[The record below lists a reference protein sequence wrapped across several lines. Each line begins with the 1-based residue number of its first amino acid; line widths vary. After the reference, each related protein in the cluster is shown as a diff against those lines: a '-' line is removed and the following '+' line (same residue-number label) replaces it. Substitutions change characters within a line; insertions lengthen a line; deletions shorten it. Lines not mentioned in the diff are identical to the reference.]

1 MMEWIV
7 ITSPGFL
14 QGEADFIDRLFN
26 HGLDRLHLRKP
37 GADIGECRRLLD
49 GISREW
55 LPRIVVHDNFGLCRE
70 YGLGGVHLNGRNPMA
85 PPNHEGSV
93 SRSCHSLEEISRY
106 KGECDY
112 LTLSPIFNSI
122 SKQGYMA
129 AFDPEQLAAAR
140 DSGLI
145 DSRVMA
151 LGGVTLENIPR
162 VRELGFGGVAILG
175 DVWQRMADGSV
186 DEYLASLR
194 KAL

>member
-1 MMEWIV
+1 MEWIV

-14 QGEADFIDRLFN
+14 QGEADFIDKLFN

-106 KGECDY
+106 KGDCDY

-129 AFDPEQLAAAR
+129 AFEPEQLAAAR

>member
-1 MMEWIV
+1 MEWIV
-7 ITSPGFL
+7 ITSPEFL
-14 QGEADFIDRLFN
+14 QGEADFIDRLFG

-37 GADIGECRRLLD
+37 GAEIGECRRLLD

-55 LPRIVVHDNFGLCRE
+55 LPQIVVHDNFGLCRE

-129 AFDPEQLAAAR
+129 AFGPGQLAAAR

-145 DSRVMA
+145 DRRVMA

-162 VRELGFGGVAILG
+162 VKELGFGGVAILG

>member
-14 QGEADFIDRLFN
+14 QGEADFIDRLFG

-129 AFDPEQLAAAR
+129 AFGPGQLAAAR

-145 DSRVMA
+145 DRRVIA

-162 VRELGFGGVAILG
+162 VKELGFGGVAILG
-175 DVWQRMADGSV
+175 DVWQRMADGNV
-186 DEYLASLR
+186 DEYLTSLR

>member
-1 MMEWIV
+1 MEWIV

-14 QGEADFIDRLFN
+14 QGEADFIDRLFG

-55 LPRIVVHDNFGLCRE
+55 LPWIVVHDNFGLCRE

-129 AFDPEQLAAAR
+129 AFGPGQLAAAR

-145 DSRVMA
+145 DSRVIA

-162 VRELGFGGVAILG
+162 VKELGFGGVAILG

-186 DEYLASLR
+186 GEYLASLR

>member
-1 MMEWIV
+1 MEWIV

-14 QGEADFIDRLFN
+14 QGEADFIDRLFG

-129 AFDPEQLAAAR
+129 AFEPEQLAAAR

>member
-1 MMEWIV
+1 MEWIV

-14 QGEADFIDRLFN
+14 RGEADFIDRLFG
-26 HGLDRLHLRKP
+26 HGLDWLHLRKP

-129 AFDPEQLAAAR
+129 AFGPGQLAAAR

-145 DSRVMA
+145 DRRVIA

-162 VRELGFGGVAILG
+162 VKELGFGGVAILG

>member
-14 QGEADFIDRLFN
+14 QGEADFINRLFN

-106 KGECDY
+106 KGDCDY

-129 AFDPEQLAAAR
+129 AFEPEQLAAAR

-145 DSRVMA
+145 DSRVIA

>member
-1 MMEWIV
+1 MEWIV

-129 AFDPEQLAAAR
+129 AFGPGQLAAAR

-145 DSRVMA
+145 DSRVIA

-162 VRELGFGGVAILG
+162 VKELGFGGVAILS

>member
-1 MMEWIV
+1 MEWIV

-14 QGEADFIDRLFN
+14 QGEADFIDRLFG

-37 GADIGECRRLLD
+37 GAEIGECRRLLD

-55 LPRIVVHDNFGLCRE
+55 LPQIVVHDNFGLCRE

-129 AFDPEQLAAAR
+129 AFGPGQLAAAR

-162 VRELGFGGVAILG
+162 VKELGFGGVAILG

>member
-1 MMEWIV
+1 MEWIV

-37 GADIGECRRLLD
+37 GAEIGECRRLLD

-129 AFDPEQLAAAR
+129 AFGPGQLAAAR

-145 DSRVMA
+145 DRRVMA

-162 VRELGFGGVAILG
+162 VKELGFGGVAILG
-175 DVWQRMADGSV
+175 DVWQRMADGRV
-186 DEYLASLR
+186 DEYLALLR

>member
-1 MMEWIV
+1 MEWIV

-14 QGEADFIDRLFN
+14 QGEADFIDRLFG

-37 GADIGECRRLLD
+37 GAEIGECRRLLD

-129 AFDPEQLAAAR
+129 AFGPGQLAAAR

-145 DSRVMA
+145 DRRVMA

-162 VRELGFGGVAILG
+162 VKELGFGGVAILG

>member
-14 QGEADFIDRLFN
+14 QGEADFINRLFN

-129 AFDPEQLAAAR
+129 AFEPEQLAAAR

-145 DSRVMA
+145 DSRVIA

>member
-14 QGEADFIDRLFN
+14 QGEADFIDRLFG

-129 AFDPEQLAAAR
+129 AFEPEQLAAAR

-145 DSRVMA
+145 DRRVMA

-162 VRELGFGGVAILG
+162 VKELGFGGVAILG

>member
-1 MMEWIV
+1 MEWIV

-70 YGLGGVHLNGRNPMA
+70 YGLGGVHLNGRDPMA

-93 SRSCHSLEEISRY
+93 SRSCHSLEEMSRY

-129 AFDPEQLAAAR
+129 AFESEQLAAAR

>member
-1 MMEWIV
+1 MEWIV

-14 QGEADFIDRLFN
+14 QGEADFIDRLFG

-37 GADIGECRRLLD
+37 GAEIGECRRLLD

-129 AFDPEQLAAAR
+129 AFGPGQLAAAR

-145 DSRVMA
+145 DRRVIA

-162 VRELGFGGVAILG
+162 VKELGFGGVAILG
-175 DVWQRMADGSV
+175 DVWQRMGDGSV

>member
-1 MMEWIV
+1 MEWIV

-14 QGEADFIDRLFN
+14 QGEADFIDRLFG

-85 PPNHEGSV
+85 PPNHDGSV

-129 AFDPEQLAAAR
+129 AFGPGQLAAAR

-145 DSRVMA
+145 DRRVIA

-162 VRELGFGGVAILG
+162 VKELGFGGVAILG
-175 DVWQRMADGSV
+175 DVWLRMADGSV

>member
-1 MMEWIV
+1 MEWIV

-14 QGEADFIDRLFN
+14 QGEADFIDRLFG

-37 GADIGECRRLLD
+37 GAEIGECRRLLD

-55 LPRIVVHDNFGLCRE
+55 LPQIVVHDNFGLCRE

-85 PPNHEGSV
+85 PPNHDGSV

-129 AFDPEQLAAAR
+129 AFGPGQLAAAR

-145 DSRVMA
+145 DRRVMA

-162 VRELGFGGVAILG
+162 VKELGFGGVAILG
-175 DVWQRMADGSV
+175 DVWLRMADGNV
-186 DEYLASLR
+186 DEYLALLR

>member
-1 MMEWIV
+1 MEWIV
-7 ITSPGFL
+7 ITSLGFI

-37 GADIGECRRLLD
+37 GAEIGECRRLLD

-55 LPRIVVHDNFGLCRE
+55 LPQIVVHDNFGLCRE

-129 AFDPEQLAAAR
+129 AFGPGQLAAAR

-145 DSRVMA
+145 DSRVIA

-162 VRELGFGGVAILG
+162 VKELGFGGVAILG
-175 DVWQRMADGSV
+175 DVWQQMADGSV

>member
-1 MMEWIV
+1 MEWIV

-37 GADIGECRRLLD
+37 GAGIGECRRLLD

-129 AFDPEQLAAAR
+129 AFGPGQLAVAR

-145 DSRVMA
+145 DRRVIA

-162 VRELGFGGVAILG
+162 VKELGFGGVAILG
-175 DVWQRMADGSV
+175 DVWQRMADDSV

>member
-1 MMEWIV
+1 MEWIV

-14 QGEADFIDRLFN
+14 QGEADFIDRLFG

-129 AFDPEQLAAAR
+129 AFGPGQLAAAR

-145 DSRVMA
+145 DRRVIA
-151 LGGVTLENIPR
+151 LGGVTLENIHR
-162 VRELGFGGVAILG
+162 VKELGFGGVAILG
-175 DVWQRMADGSV
+175 DVWQRMADGNV

>member
-1 MMEWIV
+1 MEWIV

-14 QGEADFIDRLFN
+14 QGEADFIDRLFG

-129 AFDPEQLAAAR
+129 AFGPGQLAAAR

-145 DSRVMA
+145 DSRVIA

-175 DVWQRMADGSV
+175 DVWQRMADGRV
-186 DEYLASLR
+186 DEYLVSLR

>member
-1 MMEWIV
+1 MEWIV
-7 ITSPGFL
+7 ITSPEFL
-14 QGEADFIDRLFN
+14 QGEADFIDRLFG

-129 AFDPEQLAAAR
+129 AFEPEQLAAAR

-145 DSRVMA
+145 DCRVIA

>member
-1 MMEWIV
+1 MEWIV
-7 ITSPGFL
+7 ITSPGFI

-70 YGLGGVHLNGRNPMA
+70 YGLGGVHLNGRNPIA

-129 AFDPEQLAAAR
+129 AFGPGQLAAAR

-145 DSRVMA
+145 DSRVIA

-162 VRELGFGGVAILG
+162 VKELGFGGVAILG

>member
-7 ITSPGFL
+7 ITSPGSL
-14 QGEADFIDRLFN
+14 QGEADFIDKLFN

-129 AFDPEQLAAAR
+129 AFEPEQLAAAR

-145 DSRVMA
+145 DSRVIA

>member
-14 QGEADFIDRLFN
+14 QGEADFIDKLFN

-49 GISREW
+49 GISCEW

-106 KGECDY
+106 KVECDY

-122 SKQGYMA
+122 SKHGYMA
-129 AFDPEQLAAAR
+129 AFEPEQLAAAR

>member
-1 MMEWIV
+1 MEWIV

-14 QGEADFIDRLFN
+14 QGEADFIDKLFN

-37 GADIGECRRLLD
+37 GADIVECRRLLD

-106 KGECDY
+106 KGDCDY

-129 AFDPEQLAAAR
+129 AFEPEQLAAAR

>member
-1 MMEWIV
+1 MEWIV
-7 ITSPGFL
+7 ITSPGFI
-14 QGEADFIDRLFN
+14 QGEADFIDRLFG

-129 AFDPEQLAAAR
+129 AFGPGQLAAAR

-145 DSRVMA
+145 DRRVIA

-162 VRELGFGGVAILG
+162 VKELGFGGVAILG

>member
-1 MMEWIV
+1 MEWIV
-7 ITSPGFL
+7 ITSPEFL
-14 QGEADFIDRLFN
+14 QGEADFIDRLFG

-129 AFDPEQLAAAR
+129 AFGPGQLAAAR

-145 DSRVMA
+145 DSRVIA

-162 VRELGFGGVAILG
+162 VKELGFGGVAILG
-175 DVWQRMADGSV
+175 DVWQRMADDSV

>member
-1 MMEWIV
+1 MEWIV

-14 QGEADFIDRLFN
+14 QGEADFIDRLFG

-129 AFDPEQLAAAR
+129 AFEPGQLAAAR

-145 DSRVMA
+145 DRRVMA

>member
-1 MMEWIV
+1 MEWIV

-14 QGEADFIDRLFN
+14 QGEADFIDRLFG

-37 GADIGECRRLLD
+37 GAEIGECRRLLD

-55 LPRIVVHDNFGLCRE
+55 LPQIVVHDNFGLCRE

-129 AFDPEQLAAAR
+129 AFGPGQLAAAR

-145 DSRVMA
+145 DRRVIA

-162 VRELGFGGVAILG
+162 VKELGFGGVAILG
-175 DVWQRMADGSV
+175 DVWLRMADDSV

>member
-1 MMEWIV
+1 MEWIV

-14 QGEADFIDRLFN
+14 QGEADFIDRLFG

-37 GADIGECRRLLD
+37 GVDIGECRRLLD

-55 LPRIVVHDNFGLCRE
+55 LPQIVVHDNFGLCRE

-129 AFDPEQLAAAR
+129 AFGPGQLAAAR

-145 DSRVMA
+145 DRRVIA

-162 VRELGFGGVAILG
+162 VKELGFGGVAILG

>member
-129 AFDPEQLAAAR
+129 AFEPEQLAAAR

-162 VRELGFGGVAILG
+162 VKELGFGGVAILG

>member
-1 MMEWIV
+1 MEWIV

-14 QGEADFIDRLFN
+14 QGEADFIDRLFG

-55 LPRIVVHDNFGLCRE
+55 LPQIVVHDNFGLCRE
-70 YGLGGVHLNGRNPMA
+70 YGLGGVHLNGRNPIA

-129 AFDPEQLAAAR
+129 AFEPGQLAAAR

-162 VRELGFGGVAILG
+162 VKELGFGGVAILG

>member
-1 MMEWIV
+1 MEWIV

-14 QGEADFIDRLFN
+14 QGEADFIDKLFN

-129 AFDPEQLAAAR
+129 AFEPEQLAAAR
-140 DSGLI
+140 GSGLI

>member
-7 ITSPGFL
+7 ITSPEFL

-37 GADIGECRRLLD
+37 GAEIGECRRLLD
-49 GISREW
+49 GISCEW

-70 YGLGGVHLNGRNPMA
+70 YGLGGGHLNGRNPIA

-129 AFDPEQLAAAR
+129 AFESGQLAAAR

-145 DSRVMA
+145 DRRVMA

-175 DVWQRMADGSV
+175 DVWQRMADDCV

>member
-1 MMEWIV
+1 MEWIV

-14 QGEADFIDRLFN
+14 RGEADFIDRLFG

-55 LPRIVVHDNFGLCRE
+55 RPQIVVHDNFGLCHE

-129 AFDPEQLAAAR
+129 AFGPGQLAAAR

-145 DSRVMA
+145 DRRVIA

-162 VRELGFGGVAILG
+162 VKELGFGGVAILG

>member
-1 MMEWIV
+1 MEWIV

-14 QGEADFIDRLFN
+14 QGEADFIDRLFG

-37 GADIGECRRLLD
+37 GAGIGECRRLLD

-129 AFDPEQLAAAR
+129 AFGPGQLAVAR

-145 DSRVMA
+145 DRRVIA

-162 VRELGFGGVAILG
+162 VKELGFGGVAILG
-175 DVWQRMADGSV
+175 DVWQRMADDSV

>member
-1 MMEWIV
+1 MEWIV
-7 ITSPGFL
+7 ITSPGFI

-129 AFDPEQLAAAR
+129 AFGPGQLAAAR

-145 DSRVMA
+145 DRRVIA

-162 VRELGFGGVAILG
+162 VKELGFGGVAILG

>member
-1 MMEWIV
+1 MEWIV

-37 GADIGECRRLLD
+37 GADIGECRRLLN

-106 KGECDY
+106 KGDCDY

-129 AFDPEQLAAAR
+129 AFEPEQLAAAR

>member
-1 MMEWIV
+1 MEWIV

-14 QGEADFIDRLFN
+14 QGEADFIDRLFG

-129 AFDPEQLAAAR
+129 AFEPGQLAAAR

-162 VRELGFGGVAILG
+162 VKELGFGGVAILG